1 MGNLVCFASDDLS
14 CVYGLQVVNVDH
26 PCVATN
32 SDYCKGIQRVRKY
45 MSQSLL
51 EAKVKL
57 YSLLLDEDHNMLS
70 DSEVDIMYLLSKDP
84 AVKCILSARFAGL
97 LGWDSTRKPK

>member
-14 CVYGLQVVNVDH
+14 YVYDLKVVSVNY
-26 PCVATN
+26 PCVASN
-32 SDYCKGIQRVRKY
+32 SDHRKGIQRVRKY

-51 EAKVKL
+51 EAKVQL

-97 LGWDSTRKPK
+97 LGWRTK